1 MIADTSIWID
11 HFLGK
16 PGEDLDLFRIGL
28 NEGRV
33 VMAPLVLS
41 ELLSST
47 EMTADVEKALSE
59 MPFAAPTPD
68 FWKATGKLRRLLAK
82 QGMNASFADCLVVQ
96 SCLELDLPLMTR
108 DRGIKKF
115 GAKVGLSLL

>member
-11 HFLGK
+11 YFLGK
-16 PGEDLDLFRIGL
+16 PGEDLDLFRAGL

-33 VMAPLVLS
+33 VMAPAVLS

-59 MPFAAPTPD
+59 MPFAAPAPD
-68 FWKATGKLRRLLAK
+68 FWKKTGNLRRLLAK
-82 QGMNASFADCLVVQ
+82 QGTNATLADCLVVQ
-96 SCLELDLPLMTR
+96 SCLEHDLPLLTR
-108 DRGIKKF
+108 DKGIKKF
-115 GAKVGLSLL
+115 GAKAGLTLI